1 MIPTEPATLPVHTP
15 DADDDV
21 VGQVRAPQAADA
33 VFTGDLTDGVFH
45 PAVVVNVIAK
55 SGPNPFKQGAIRE
68 QYAWIF
74 KIEGQE
80 DKGDVVYYT
89 SRSLHEKSKFPKF
102 CVAVGRP
109 CPADG
114 GNVKRSVFVGAKANL
129 LTEMTKAKNSD
140 RRYPKV
146 TGVFPRA

>member
-1 MIPTEPATLPVHTP
+1 MIPTEAATLPTHTP

-21 VGQVRAPQAADA
+21 VGQVTSPKQADA
-33 VFTGDLTDGVFH
+33 IFNGDLPDGIFH
-45 PAVVVNVIAK
+45 PAVLVNVLPK
-55 SGPNPFKQGAIRE
+55 SGPNPFKAGAIRE

-74 KIEGQE
+74 KIEGRDE
-80 DKGDVVYYT
+80 GEVVFYT

-102 CVAVGRP
+102 CIAVGRP
-109 CPADG
+109 CPVDG

-140 RRYPKV
+140 RRYPKIV
-146 TGVFPRA
+146 GVFPRD